1 MFNWQEYRK
10 FLILGC
16 LTMVITITPTIAG
29 ALPPG
34 SSLTTSSKIAQNSTA
49 STSRDEGEIKK
60 VLIADAKEQNWQV
73 KIGAITIVDGYAL
86 ATTSDENTGGESV
99 LKKHQGV
106 WQIIGGTGG
115 AFSQP
120 EELVEF
126 GKVPLST
133 ARRLL
138 KVRASQRR

>member
-1 MFNWQEYRK
+1 MFNWQKYHR

-16 LTMVITITPTIAG
+16 LTMAITITPTIAG
-29 ALPPG
+29 ALPSD
-34 SSLTTSSKIAQNSTA
+34 SSLITSSKIAQNSPA
-49 STSRDEGEIKK
+49 STSRDEKEIKK
-60 VLIADAKEQNWQV
+60 ALLADAKKQNWQV

-86 ATTSDENTGGESV
+86 ATTYDENTGGETV
-99 LKKHQGV
+99 LKKQQGV
-106 WQIIGGTGG
+106 WQITGGTGG

-126 GKVPLST
+126 GKLPLPT

-138 KVRASQRR
+138 QMRATQKR

>member
-1 MFNWQEYRK
+1 MFNWQKYHK
-10 FLILGC
+10 FFILGC
-16 LTMVITITPTIAG
+16 LTMAITITPTIAG
-29 ALPPG
+29 ALPSD
-34 SSLTTSSKIAQNSTA
+34 SSLATSGKITQNSAA
-49 STSRDEGEIKK
+49 STSRDEREIKK
-60 VLIADAKEQNWQV
+60 ALLADAKQQNWQV

-86 ATTSDENTGGESV
+86 ATTYDENTGGEAV
-99 LKKHQGV
+99 LKKQQGV
-106 WQIIGGTGG
+106 WQVIGGTGG

-138 KVRASQRR
+138 QVRASQRR